1 MATQKQLL
9 KKELNEAEAELA
21 QVNAQLEERP
31 DFGLGSG
38 STGVF
43 NWEMTLARRERTE
56 ERIEELREALERAD
70 CGEYG
75 ICETCGAQIDPE
87 RLEIVPCATQCVV
100 CARKG

>member
-1 MATQKQLL
+1 MATQKRMLNTEL
-9 KKELNEAEAELA
+9 KEAEQELA
-21 QVNAQLEERP
+21 QVLAQLEERP

-43 NWEMTLARRERTE
+43 TWEMALARRERIE

-70 CGEYG
+70 CGDYG
-75 ICETCGAQIDPE
+75 LCETCGKKIDPE
-87 RLEIVPCATQCVV
+87 RLEIIPCATQCAA